1 MENIRITK
9 TQSAH
14 FIVAELGAVIIDPV
28 FLKEM
33 GEPLKYNKDQFWYLA
48 YTKDGIAGF
57 IVHNA
62 DTILYAYVYPS
73 HRRRGVLTELYNQLP
88 EQPWKTVASN
98 LSMPFFVMKKGFK
111 IIKSYTTCH
120 KLKKY

>member
-14 FIVAELGAVIIDPV
+14 FIVAELGPVIIDAE

-33 GEPLKYNKDQFWYLA
+33 GEPLKYSKDQFWVLGYL
-48 YTKDGIAGF
+48 DGEIAGF
-57 IVHNA
+57 IVHNS
-62 DTILYAYVYPS
+62 DTILYAYVYPYY
-73 HRRRGVLTELYNQLP
+73 RRLGVLTALYNELP